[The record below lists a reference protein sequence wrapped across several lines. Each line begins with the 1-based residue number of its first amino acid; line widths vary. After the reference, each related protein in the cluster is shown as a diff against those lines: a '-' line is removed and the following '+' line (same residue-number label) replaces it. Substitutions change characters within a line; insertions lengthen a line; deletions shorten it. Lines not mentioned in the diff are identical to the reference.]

1 MKGIGCFGFYK
12 HHTRDSMNK
21 SKKNELLLYFG
32 TWTSKIG
39 DIVFDYVNSVLLVQ
53 TFKSSSWVLAIY
65 QSSQTIVNVLFNLI
79 GGAIAD
85 AGKRKR
91 ILIITDLLSA
101 LVCFIT
107 SFFIESRFVAIAL
120 IFANAIL
127 ALIFSFSSPTFRSII
142 KQMVEKERISH
153 YNSVVTTGNEL
164 IGMIAPVFGLV
175 MMNFFDARTALRL
188 NAATFIISAI
198 SECLMI
204 ELEKDN
210 KNMGDALKRNVLKD
224 IKEGIGYLWKEKKI
238 FFLLLVSAF
247 VNFFLAGYNLLLPYT
262 DLLYADIFSDFYG
275 KVLVAGSIG
284 GVVGSFVNSK
294 LPNKIT
300 DKLSVL
306 LFFLG
311 LTGGSLFLPP
321 IVSYT
326 EKIWICLAPFSL
338 FGAMLTMFN
347 INFMTYVQ
355 IHVDENYLGRVFSVI
370 FTVAVL
376 FMPVGS
382 FVFSFMNI
390 TNNIYGFW
398 IIGGGVVI
406 LSIIGYL
413 LIPKKEIE

>member
-1 MKGIGCFGFYK
+1 
-12 HHTRDSMNK
+12 MNK

-39 DIVFDYVNSVLLVQ
+39 DIIFDYVNSVLLVQ
-53 TFKSSSWVLAIY
+53 TFKSSSWVLAAY

-101 LVCFIT
+101 FVCFAT
-107 SFFIESRFVAIAL
+107 SFFVESRFIAVAL
-120 IFANAIL
+120 ISANALL

-142 KQMVEKERISH
+142 KQIVEKDRISH
-153 YNSVVTTGNEL
+153 YNSIVTTGKEL

-175 MMNFFDARTALRL
+175 LMNFFGARLALL
-188 NAATFIISAI
+188 INAATFIISAI
-198 SECLMI
+198 SECLMV
-204 ELEKDN
+204 ELEKDS
-210 KNMGDALKRNVLKD
+210 KNMGDILKRNVLID
-224 IKEGIGYLWKEKKI
+224 IKEGIGYLWHEKKI

-275 KVLVAGSIG
+275 KVLVAEAIG
-284 GVVGSFVNSK
+284 GVMGSLVNSK
-294 LPNKIT
+294 LPNKVT
-300 DKLSVL
+300 EKLSVL

-311 LTGGSLFLPP
+311 LTGGSIFLPP
-321 IVSYT
+321 LVGYT
-326 EKIWICLAPFSL
+326 ENVWICLVPFVL

-382 FVFSFMNI
+382 FTFSFMNI
-390 TNNIYGFW
+390 SNSIYGFW
-398 IIGGGVVI
+398 IIGGGVVV

-413 LIPKKEIE
+413 LIKKNDFEIE

>member
-1 MKGIGCFGFYK
+1 
-12 HHTRDSMNK
+12 MNK

-107 SFFIESRFVAIAL
+107 SFFIESKFVAVAL
-120 IFANAIL
+120 ISANAIL

-142 KQMVEKERISH
+142 KQMVKKERISH

-175 MMNFFDARTALRL
+175 MMNFFDARIALLL

-210 KNMGDALKRNVLKD
+210 KNMGDALKRNVLTD
-224 IKEGIGYLWKEKKI
+224 IKEGIGYLWHEKKI
-238 FFLLLVSAF
+238 FFC
-247 VNFFLAGYNLLLPYT
+247 Y
-262 DLLYADIFSDFYG
+262 
-275 KVLVAGSIG
+275 
-284 GVVGSFVNSK
+284 
-294 LPNKIT
+294 
-300 DKLSVL
+300 
-306 LFFLG
+306 
-311 LTGGSLFLPP
+311 
-321 IVSYT
+321 
-326 EKIWICLAPFSL
+326 
-338 FGAMLTMFN
+338 
-347 INFMTYVQ
+347 
-355 IHVDENYLGRVFSVI
+355 
-370 FTVAVL
+370 
-376 FMPVGS
+376 
-382 FVFSFMNI
+382 
-390 TNNIYGFW
+390 
-398 IIGGGVVI
+398 
-406 LSIIGYL
+406 
-413 LIPKKEIE
+413 

>member
-1 MKGIGCFGFYK
+1 
-12 HHTRDSMNK
+12 MNK

-210 KNMGDALKRNVLKD
+210 KNMGDALKL
-224 IKEGIGYLWKEKKI
+224 
-238 FFLLLVSAF
+238 
-247 VNFFLAGYNLLLPYT
+247 
-262 DLLYADIFSDFYG
+262 
-275 KVLVAGSIG
+275 
-284 GVVGSFVNSK
+284 
-294 LPNKIT
+294 
-300 DKLSVL
+300 
-306 LFFLG
+306 
-311 LTGGSLFLPP
+311 
-321 IVSYT
+321 
-326 EKIWICLAPFSL
+326 
-338 FGAMLTMFN
+338 
-347 INFMTYVQ
+347 
-355 IHVDENYLGRVFSVI
+355 
-370 FTVAVL
+370 
-376 FMPVGS
+376 
-382 FVFSFMNI
+382 
-390 TNNIYGFW
+390 
-398 IIGGGVVI
+398 
-406 LSIIGYL
+406 
-413 LIPKKEIE
+413 

>member
-1 MKGIGCFGFYK
+1 
-12 HHTRDSMNK
+12 MNK

-107 SFFIESRFVAIAL
+107 SFFIESKFVAVAL
-120 IFANAIL
+120 ISANAIL

-142 KQMVEKERISH
+142 KQMVKKERISH

-175 MMNFFDARTALRL
+175 MMNFFDARIALLL

-210 KNMGDALKRNVLKD
+210 KNMGDALKRNVLTD
-224 IKEGIGYLWKEKKI
+224 IKEGIGYLWHEKK
-238 FFLLLVSAF
+238 FFF
-247 VNFFLAGYNLLLPYT
+247 CY
-262 DLLYADIFSDFYG
+262 
-275 KVLVAGSIG
+275 
-284 GVVGSFVNSK
+284 
-294 LPNKIT
+294 
-300 DKLSVL
+300 
-306 LFFLG
+306 
-311 LTGGSLFLPP
+311 
-321 IVSYT
+321 
-326 EKIWICLAPFSL
+326 
-338 FGAMLTMFN
+338 
-347 INFMTYVQ
+347 
-355 IHVDENYLGRVFSVI
+355 
-370 FTVAVL
+370 
-376 FMPVGS
+376 
-382 FVFSFMNI
+382 
-390 TNNIYGFW
+390 
-398 IIGGGVVI
+398 
-406 LSIIGYL
+406 
-413 LIPKKEIE
+413 